1 MQTDVNS
8 LDVNVDV
15 HPQLELLPVLDHK
28 DLQGGLLLTNH
39 LDFEN
44 MEIYQLTLHLQSC
57 AQTFSYILGL
67 FPKHFHIVS
76 RAGCAGG
83 DASY

>member
-1 MQTDVNS
+1 MIMQTDVNS
-8 LDVNVDV
+8 LDVNIDV

-44 MEIYQLTLHLQSC
+44 MEIYQLTLHLQS
-57 AQTFSYILGL
+57 FS
-67 FPKHFHIVS
+67 
-76 RAGCAGG
+76 
-83 DASY
+83 

>member
-39 LDFEN
+39 LEN
-44 MEIYQLTLHLQSC
+44 K
-57 AQTFSYILGL
+57 F
-67 FPKHFHIVS
+67 
-76 RAGCAGG
+76 
-83 DASY
+83 

>member
-39 LDFEN
+39 LE
-44 MEIYQLTLHLQSC
+44 
-57 AQTFSYILGL
+57 
-67 FPKHFHIVS
+67 KHFKKSGDISIDTTFANFFINFGMVS
-76 RAGCAGG
+76 CVNI
-83 DASY
+83 SI